1 LDKLIIDQ
9 TYDEQVRVAVI
20 NEAGQLQQIM
30 IEKVNRQICKGNIYV
45 GRVQHIEKSLNAA
58 FVDIGLS
65 KAGFLPLDGISVV
78 DDQTVSKSVD
88 VRVGDLIAVQVLKDS
103 RGQKGPMLTAN
114 ISLSGHFVVLVPYA
128 TQACIGVSKR
138 IGPPAERKRLR
149 TIIEEM
155 NLPEGVQI
163 IVRTASIDQGLQDI
177 KKDIKN
183 LLKLWKMIQAKV
195 HAAKGI
201 ELIYEEGSTIYKALK
216 NFYTREVE
224 VVLVEGDELHKTTRK
239 FMKSLLPTHVARVR
253 SWQGSEPAF
262 CRFKLDE
269 QLEQILRPKVNLPSG
284 GNIVIQQTESMC
296 TVDVNSAQA
305 RTPNAILE
313 TNLEAA
319 DEVARQIRLRN
330 IAGIIAID
338 FIEVETQS
346 EEEIYQRFKA
356 ACKVD
361 KAKLN
366 MARINE
372 FGVLML
378 TRQRTELGL
387 SESHMMT
394 CPHCLGY
401 GSVQSFD
408 TLTFHILKALER
420 AGLQRNISGKNIQL
434 VLHPITGDHL
444 SNQKRHELVSIEK
457 SFNTNIHIVYD
468 SALELSQYKIEIKAA
483 EHYDVHHPQWTK
495 KVPMVKNLSS

>member
-1 LDKLIIDQ
+1 MDKLIIDQ

-20 NEAGQLQQIM
+20 NETGQLQQIM
-30 IEKVNRQICKGNIYV
+30 IEKINRQICKGNIYV

-78 DDQTVSKSVD
+78 DDQTVSKAVD
-88 VRVGDLIAVQVLKDS
+88 VRIGDLIAVQILKDS
-103 RGQKGPMLTAN
+103 RGKKGPMLTAN

-128 TQACIGVSKR
+128 PQACVGVSKR

-155 NLPEGVQI
+155 ALPEGIQI
-163 IVRTASIDQGLQDI
+163 IVRTASVDQGLQDI

-201 ELIYEEGSTIYKALK
+201 ELVYEEGSTIYKALK
-216 NFYTREVE
+216 NFYTADVE
-224 VVLVEGDELHKTTRK
+224 VVLVEGEDLHKTTRK
-239 FMKSLLPTHVARVR
+239 FMKSLLPTHLPRVR
-253 SWQGSEPAF
+253 LWQRDEPSF
-262 CRFKLDE
+262 YHFKIDE
-269 QLEQILRPKVNLPSG
+269 QLEQLLSPKVDLPSG

-296 TVDVNSAQA
+296 TVDVNSAHA
-305 RTPNAILE
+305 RTSNAILE

-319 DEVARQIRLRN
+319 DEVARQVRLRN

-338 FIEVETQS
+338 FIEVETEL
-346 EEEIYQRFKA
+346 EEGIYQRFKV

-361 KAKLN
+361 KAKIN

-387 SESHMMT
+387 SESHMMI

-420 AGLQRNISGKNIQL
+420 AGLQRNITGKNIQL
-434 VLHPITGDHL
+434 ILHPVAGDHL
-444 SNQKRHELVSIEK
+444 LNQKRQMLVAMEK
-457 SFNTNIHIVYD
+457 LFDTHIQILCD
-468 SALELSQYKIEIKAA
+468 SALDLSQYKIEVKTAGQ
-483 EHYDVHHPQWTK
+483 HDLHPKQWS
-495 KVPMVKNLSS
+495 KNLS

>member
-30 IEKVNRQICKGNIYV
+30 IEKVNRQICKGNLYV

-58 FVDIGLS
+58 FVDIGLN
-65 KAGFLPLDGISVV
+65 KAGFLPLDDISVV
-78 DDQTVSKSVD
+78 DDQTLSTPID
-88 VRVGDLIAVQVLKDS
+88 VRVGDLVAVQVLKDS

-128 TQACIGVSKR
+128 NQACIGVSKR
-138 IGPPAERKRLR
+138 IGPPAERKRLK

-155 NLPEGVQI
+155 NLPEDVQI
-163 IVRTASIDQGLQDI
+163 IVRTASIDQELQDI
-177 KKDIKN
+177 KKDIKS
-183 LLKLWKMIQAKV
+183 LLKLWKMIQEKV

-201 ELIYEEGSTIYKALK
+201 ELIYEEGSIIYKALK
-216 NFYTREVE
+216 NFYTRDIEAVF
-224 VVLVEGDELHKTTRK
+224 VEGDELHKTTKK
-239 FMKSLLPTHVARVR
+239 FMKSLLPTHVSRVLLWKE
-253 SWQGSEPAF
+253 SKPAF
-262 CRFKLDE
+262 YHFKIDE
-269 QLEQILRPKVNLPSG
+269 QLEQILRPKVALPSG

-296 TVDVNSAQA
+296 TVDVNSAHA
-305 RTPNAILE
+305 HAPNAILE

-319 DEVARQIRLRN
+319 DEIARQIRLRN

-338 FIEVETQS
+338 FIEVETAC

-387 SESHMMT
+387 SDSHMMT

-408 TLTFHILKALER
+408 TLTLHILKALER
-420 AGLQRNISGKNIQL
+420 SGLQKNISGKNIQL
-434 VLHPITGDHL
+434 VLHPIAGDYL
-444 SNQKRHELVSIEK
+444 LNQKRHILVSIEK
-457 SFNTNIHIVYD
+457 LFSTHIHIVCD
-468 SALELSQYKIEIKAA
+468 SSLDLSQYKIEIKAPA
-483 EHYDVHHPQWTK
+483 IETIPNSATK
-495 KVPMVKNLSS
+495 YSPLQAKYSN

>member
-1 LDKLIIDQ
+1 MDKIIIDQ
-9 TYDEQVRVAVI
+9 IYDEQVRVAVI
-20 NEAGQLQQIM
+20 NESGQLQQIV
-30 IEKVNRQICKGNIYV
+30 IEKVNRQICKGNVYV

-78 DDQTVSKSVD
+78 DEQTLSTAID
-88 VRVGDLIAVQVLKDS
+88 VRTGDLVAVQVLKDS

-128 TQACIGVSKR
+128 SQACIGVSKR

-155 NLPEGVQI
+155 NLPEDVQI

-201 ELIYEEGSTIYKALK
+201 ELVYEEGSAIYKALK

-224 VVLVEGDELHKTTRK
+224 VVLVEGEELHKTTRK
-239 FMKSLLPTHVARVR
+239 FMKSLLPTHMSRVR
-253 SWQGSEPAF
+253 LWQRSEPAF
-262 CRFKLDE
+262 FHFKIDE
-269 QLEQILRPKVNLPSG
+269 QLEQILRPKVDLPSG
-284 GNIVIQQTESMC
+284 GNIIIQQTESMC
-296 TVDVNSAQA
+296 TVDVNSAHA
-305 RTPNAILE
+305 RTPNAIVQ

-338 FIEVETQS
+338 FIEAEATS
-346 EEEIYQRFKA
+346 EEEIYQRFKT

-361 KAKLN
+361 KAKIN

-394 CPHCLGY
+394 CPCCLGY

-408 TLTFHILKALER
+408 TLTLHVFKALER
-420 AGLQRNISGKNIQL
+420 AGLQKNITGKNIQL
-434 VLHPITGDHL
+434 VLHPIVGDHIL
-444 SNQKRHELVSIEK
+444 NQKRQMLVLIEK
-457 SFNTNIHIVYD
+457 LFNTNIHIICD
-468 SALELSQYKIEIKAA
+468 SALDLSQYKIEIKAP
-483 EHYDVHHPQWTK
+483 EQHEPRPMQWTK
-495 KVPMVKNLSS
+495 KVQVAKS

>member
-1 LDKLIIDQ
+1 MDKLIIDQ
-9 TYDEQVRVAVI
+9 IYNEQVRVAVI

-30 IEKVNRQICKGNIYV
+30 IEKVNRQICKGNLYV

-58 FVDIGLS
+58 FIDIGLN
-65 KAGFLPLDGISVV
+65 KAGFLPLDDVNAV
-78 DDQTVSKSVD
+78 DDQTVSTPID
-88 VRVGDLIAVQVLKDS
+88 VRVGDLVAVQVLKDS

-128 TQACIGVSKR
+128 NQACIGVSKR
-138 IGPPAERKRLR
+138 IGPPAERKRLK

-155 NLPEGVQI
+155 NLPEDVQI
-163 IVRTASIDQGLQDI
+163 IVRTASIDQDLQDI
-177 KKDIKN
+177 KKDIKS
-183 LLKLWKMIQAKV
+183 LLKLWKMIQEKV

-216 NFYTREVE
+216 NFYTRDVE
-224 VVLVEGDELHKTTRK
+224 AVLVEGEELHKTTKK
-239 FMKSLLPTHVARVR
+239 FMKSLLPTHVSRVLL
-253 SWQGSEPAF
+253 WQESEPAF
-262 CRFKLDE
+262 YRFKIDD
-269 QLEQILRPKVNLPSG
+269 QLEQILHPKVDLPSG

-296 TVDVNSAQA
+296 TVDVNSAHA

-319 DEVARQIRLRN
+319 DEIARQIRLRN

-338 FIEVETQS
+338 FIEVEPAS
-346 EEEIYQRFKA
+346 EEDIYGRFKT
-356 ACKVD
+356 ACKID
-361 KAKLN
+361 KAKIN

-387 SESHMMT
+387 SDSHMMT

-408 TLTFHILKALER
+408 TLTLHILKALER
-420 AGLQRNISGKNIQL
+420 AGLQKHIAGKNIQL
-434 VLHPITGDHL
+434 VLHPIAGDYL
-444 SNQKRHELVSIEK
+444 SNQKRQIIASLEK
-457 SFNTNIHIVYD
+457 RFNTSIHIVCD
-468 SALELSQYKIEIKAA
+468 SNLDLSQYKVEVKTPTIEIIPNNATRHFPIQAKCL
-483 EHYDVHHPQWTK
+483 
-495 KVPMVKNLSS
+495 N